1 MRILRVFAIVMLC
14 LFTQAGLCLGFEIKK
29 VILFNDQALV
39 SFEREISGHILID
52 APPEIVPDSL
62 VLKPFAG
69 GSVRSVSVEPART
82 MSGKVKDIKDTLS
95 KKQASLAILKRNQAM
110 LEKQIDII
118 YDAAGS
124 KGKATA
130 FEKTRLADALGFIE
144 NKVAA
149 LNNRIVE
156 LHGKAEKLETDIKDL
171 QNQLNKI
178 SQNPGYKIDI
188 EGNGQVE
195 ISYIIRAASWRPEYH
210 IYASPGTSE
219 LIIESFVRA
228 RQTSGMDWD
237 INEMLVS
244 TGRPSSGIVA
254 PELQPWYLYKTARQ
268 NAKLL
273 KAQSYEMTALASAAP
288 TDETEAMVE
297 ATTTSY
303 LIGAAMNIH
312 LPGDGTPATIK
323 VAKQT
328 LKADFSLVSIP
339 KHSQSAYL
347 RADFTLKGDAPLVP
361 GSYSSFVDGVFSG
374 QGEMKRFEPGQK
386 TSLDLGVDEGI
397 KVDRKETQALHDK
410 TLGGKERTTYTYE
423 ITIENTR
430 RLKSAVTIK
439 DQIPLSRDKAI
450 EVDLIKSDPEVE
462 PDQDGILTWVLN
474 MEPKQKKKAVFTFSI
489 IGNVYD
495 IK

>member
-1 MRILRVFAIVMLC
+1 M
-14 LFTQAGLCLGFEIKK
+14 EIKK
-29 VILFNDQALV
+29 VILYDNQAFV
-39 SFEREISGHILID
+39 SFVREVSGHLSID

-62 VLKPFAG
+62 VLTPLAG
-69 GSVRSVSVEPART
+69 GSVRLVSVEPART

-95 KKQASLAILKRNQAM
+95 KKQAALAILKRGQSM

-130 FEKTRLADALGFIE
+130 FEKTHLADALGFIE
-144 NKVAA
+144 NRVTA

-156 LHGKAEKLETDIKDL
+156 LAGKTEKIEIDIKDL
-171 QNQLNKI
+171 QNQLNKV
-178 SQNPGYKIDI
+178 SKNPGYKIDI
-188 EGNGQVE
+188 TGNGQVA

-210 IYASPGTSE
+210 VYASPGTSE
-219 LIIESFVRA
+219 LIIESFVHA

-244 TGRPSSGIVA
+244 TGRPSSGIQA
-254 PELQPWYLYKTARQ
+254 PEFQPWYLYKTTRR
-268 NAKLL
+268 NAKL
-273 KAQSYEMTALASAAP
+273 KAQSYEMTPMASAAP
-288 TDETEAMVE
+288 TDEAEAMVE
-297 ATTTSY
+297 VTTTSY
-303 LIGAAMNIH
+303 LIGAAKNIH

-323 VAKQT
+323 VAKQS

-339 KHSQSAYL
+339 KYSQSAYL
-347 RADFTLKGDAPLVP
+347 RADFPLKGDSPLMA

-374 QGEMKRFEPGQK
+374 RGEMKRFEPGQK

-397 KVDRKETQALHDK
+397 KVERKETQAFHDK
-410 TLGGKERTTYTYE
+410 TIGGKERVTYSYE

-430 RLKSAVTIK
+430 KLKASVTVK
-439 DQIPLSRDKAI
+439 DQIPISRDKAI
-450 EVDLIKSDPEVE
+450 EVDLIKTDPEVK
-462 PDQDGILTWVLN
+462 PDQDGILTWVLD

-489 IGNVYD
+489 IGNSYNSN
-495 IK
+495 